1 MSDSLSSKHCVP
13 CEGDVP
19 AMSGDDAAAHL
30 AQLSDRWA
38 IIKDGKAI
46 EATFEFKGYCRTTAF
61 VNAVVWIA
69 SVEAHHPDVSFG
81 YNTAT
86 VLFET
91 HAADGLTENDFIC
104 AAKVDALLA

>member
-1 MSDSLSSKHCVP
+1 M
-13 CEGDVP
+13 P
-19 AMSGDDAAAHL
+19 AMRADDADVHL
-30 AQLSDRWA
+30 KQLSERWA
-38 IIKDGKAI
+38 IVKDGKAI

-61 VNAVVWIA
+61 VNAVIWIA
-69 SVEAHHPDVSFG
+69 SAEAHHPDISFG